1 MSDSL
6 FASDKSM
13 PRRPSASVVIPTLNA
28 GLAISVL
35 LESLRAQSVPCEII
49 VIDSSSDDDTVTRA
63 ASQGARVL
71 QIERCKFDHGGT
83 RNLAVRTASAE
94 RVVFLTQ
101 DALPVDD
108 RLLENILLPL
118 DSRETPLSYGRQIAR
133 HDATLPEKFARE
145 FNYPETPAVKD
156 LAQLPTLGIKAFYS
170 SNVCSALRRKEFE
183 EVGGFPDRIIL
194 NEDMILAAKLIMKGY
209 KVAYAAAAEVYH
221 SHRYSFSQQF
231 RRYFDIGVSLNRH
244 RWILDAA
251 KTETEGMRVLS
262 LQVRYLMGRKAWKWV
277 PYVALEA
284 AFKYAGFRLGLA
296 EDRLPNRVKRLL
308 SMHARFWENC
318 DKMFD
323 LKVSR

>member
-1 MSDSL
+1 MSSETRI
-6 FASDKSM
+6 
-13 PRRPSASVVIPTLNA
+13 PASVVIPTLNA
-28 GLAISVL
+28 APAISAL

-49 VIDSSSDDDTVTRA
+49 VIDSSSDDNTITLA

-71 QIERCKFDHGGT
+71 QIDRCKFDHGGT
-83 RNLAVRTASAE
+83 RNLAVSTASAE

-101 DALPVDD
+101 DALPVNN

-118 DSRETPLSYGRQIAR
+118 DSSETPLSYGRQIAR
-133 HDATLPEKFARE
+133 HDATPPEKFARE

-156 LAQLPTLGIKAFYS
+156 LAQVPALGIKAFYS

-194 NEDMILAAKLIMKGY
+194 NEDMVLAAKLIMKGY

-221 SHRYSFSQQF
+221 SHRYSLSQQF

-251 KTETEGMRVLS
+251 KAETEGIRALS
-262 LQVRYLMGRKAWKWV
+262 RQVRYLTERKAWRWV

-284 AFKYAGFRLGLA
+284 AFKYTGFRLGLA
-296 EDRLPNRVKRLL
+296 EDRLPTRVKRLL
-308 SMHARFWENC
+308 SMHTRFWESC

-323 LKVSR
+323 LKEIR